1 MPFFRKLSARLTCVL
16 RMIVLLATL
25 LIPVESY
32 GQVVLLMEGREY
44 TNSQDSWR
52 GVDIERSAPTLLTF
66 RSNAIT
72 SINTGGY
79 MLQSGDDNYLSTANN
94 LDNSVIAGNYLDWN
108 GTPGT
113 GLCHGMMAG
122 YNINYSIKHNR
133 INGPFYGIVHEGG
146 YDDGNPM
153 VNTRGGITYNTF
165 NNCPTAIVVMG
176 YDNPMIYNN
185 TFYYGL
191 SENSIGIIR
200 IRNSNGTEIPA
211 PSTNVKIKN
220 NIFYSVNSVPFI
232 YVEEGLLE
240 GLECDYNVYYCEEST
255 DNEPIFIIADT
266 TVTWDEWQS
275 LGYDTHSR
283 IINPD
288 FRDTEIFVPG
298 SRLDYGADLGEAYEG
313 GLSTQ
318 VEWIVGQYPDTT
330 QQTALWQ
337 VGAVLYDDEDPNPAP
352 VYVSSLIED
361 SDPDVIEMRYS
372 MNLAQV
378 IPSGSAFTVAVNS
391 TTRNVSSVSISGNI
405 VYLELSSP
413 VVYGDNISLSY
424 ARPSVNPLQSDA
436 GTLAASISG
445 RAVSNNC
452 LPPLNQAPLAR
463 ISSPEDNTSFVVPAT
478 ITIIADATDV
488 DGTISK
494 VEYYM
499 DNEKIGESFAD
510 PHAFSFDYEAT
521 GSHTLSI
528 IATDNLN
535 VTTTSD
541 PVNIQI
547 VRDYDLSAPINVF
560 PNPTSGRLKMEFSTD
575 LPGAE
580 NRLRIIDMEGKP
592 VYERLLSAEGLD
604 SEFDI
609 SELARGL
616 YVLVILSDNEI
627 FSTTIVIKE

>member
-1 MPFFRKLSARLTCVL
+1 MT
-16 RMIVLLATL
+16 VLLATL
-25 LIPVESY
+25 LISTESY
-32 GQVVLLMEGREY
+32 GQIILMIEGREY
-44 TNSQDSWR
+44 INSQDSWR
-52 GVDIERSAPTLLTF
+52 GVDIERSEPTLLTF
-66 RSNAIT
+66 RANAIT
-72 SINTGGY
+72 SINTSGY
-79 MLQSGDDNYLSTANN
+79 MLQAGDDSYLSTANN

-122 YNINYSIKHNR
+122 YNINYSVKHNR

-146 YDDGNPM
+146 YDNGNPM
-153 VNTRGGITYNTF
+153 VNARGGITYNIF
-165 NNCPTAIVVMG
+165 DDCPTAIVVMG

-220 NIFYSVNSVPFI
+220 NIFYSVNTVPFI
-232 YVEEGLLE
+232 YVEEGLLD

-255 DNEPIFIIADT
+255 DNEPIFIVADT
-266 TVTWDEWQS
+266 TVTWDEWRS

-288 FRDTEIFVPG
+288 FRDTQIFVPG
-298 SRLDYGADLGEAYEG
+298 SRLNYGADLGESYDG
-313 GLSTQ
+313 GLSTE
-318 VEWIVGQYPDTT
+318 VEWVVGQYPDTT
-330 QQTALWQ
+330 EQTALWQ

-352 VYVSSLIED
+352 VYVSSLVED
-361 SDPDVIEMRYS
+361 SDPAVIEMRYS

-378 IPSGSAFTVAVNS
+378 IPSGSAFTVTVNS
-391 TTRNVSSVSISGNI
+391 APRNVSSVSISGNI

-424 ARPSVNPLQSDA
+424 ARPSVNPLQNDA
-436 GTLAASISG
+436 GILAASISG

-452 LPPLNQAPLAR
+452 LPPVNQAPLAS
-463 ISSPEDNTSFVVPAT
+463 ISAPEDNTSFVVPAT
-478 ITIIADATDV
+478 VTIIADVTDV

-499 DNEKIGESFAD
+499 DAEMIGESFAE
-510 PHAFSFDYEAT
+510 PHALSFDFETT
-521 GSHTLSI
+521 GTYTLSI
-528 IATDNLN
+528 IATDNMN
-535 VTTTSD
+535 VTTISD

-547 VRDYDLSAPINVF
+547 VRDNDLSATINIF
-560 PNPTSGRLKMEFSTD
+560 PNPTRGLLNMEFSTD
-575 LPGAE
+575 LPGIE

-592 VYERLLSAEGLD
+592 VYERLLITEEPGG
-604 SEFDI
+604 EFDI
-609 SELARGL
+609 SQLARGL
-616 YVLVILSDNEI
+616 YVLIILSDNEI
-627 FSTTIVIKE
+627 FSTSIVIKE